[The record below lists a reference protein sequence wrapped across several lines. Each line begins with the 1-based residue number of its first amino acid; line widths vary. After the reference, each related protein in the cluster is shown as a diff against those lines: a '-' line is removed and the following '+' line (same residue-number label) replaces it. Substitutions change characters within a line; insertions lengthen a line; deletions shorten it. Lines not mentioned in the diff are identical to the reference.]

1 MIVEKPRVFVSGGD
15 GILATALRT
24 HFPDAYFY
32 NRSQCD
38 ITSRI
43 SLNSVFQ
50 EVKPNIVLH
59 CGAITGHN
67 VTPMAYMEANIVGTA
82 NIVRQCAR
90 WNARLIYPST
100 DYLGAKH
107 EDDPVK
113 PVNDY
118 AASKLGGELCVR
130 MLPNS
135 LIVRGSWYDKLDY
148 EEAAVDAYTSKVHVS
163 QAAAWIAKLALT
175 DCTGIVNIGGPRQ
188 PIFDIVREHKADVRP
203 VLREELTWPIPA
215 DASLDTSR
223 FQALGLS

>member
-1 MIVEKPRVFVSGGD
+1 MNVLVTGGS
-15 GILATALRT
+15 GILATALRA
-24 HFPDAYFY
+24 HFPEASYRSREVCDVT
-32 NRSQCD
+32 NR
-38 ITSRI
+38 IG
-43 SLNSVFQ
+43 LNAVFQ
-50 EVKPNIVLH
+50 EAKPQLVIH

-100 DYLGAKH
+100 DYLGAKQ

-135 LIVRGSWYDKLDY
+135 LIVRGSWYDELHYDF
-148 EEAAVDAYTSKVHVS
+148 AATDAYTSKVHVS
-163 QAAAWIAKLALT
+163 DAAAWIAKLALSQV
-175 DCTGIVNIGGPRQ
+175 TGIINIGGPRRSIWQ
-188 PIFDIVREHKADVRP
+188 IANRHDALVVPI
-203 VLREELTWPIPA
+203 LRGELGLDYELPA

-223 FQALGLS
+223 FQALGLA